1 MAMELLKTELVDG
14 DPPVLQVIGEIDL
27 STVDHFRTAL
37 DEALRGDPRVV
48 VDLAG
53 VTFIDA
59 VGAQAVLEAA
69 ARRNGA
75 GPLRLQHASRLTWLL
90 EIVGLGDLPS
100 IVVLQE
106 G

>member
-14 DPPVLQVIGEIDL
+14 DPPVLQVVGEIDL
-27 STVDHFRTAL
+27 STVDHFRAAVDGAL
-37 DEALRGDPRVV
+37 GADPKVV
-48 VDLAG
+48 IDMAG

-59 VGAQAVLEAA
+59 VGVHAILEAA

-75 GPLRLQHASRLTWLL
+75 GPVKLQNASRLTWIL
-90 EIVGLGDLPS
+90 EIVGLGDPPS
-100 IVVLQE
+100 IVVMQE